1 MGEDRPA
8 LSKSELEVARC
19 VWQLKQ
25 ATVREIHD
33 LLCAEREID
42 FSTVQTYLRR
52 LAEKG
57 YVKAS
62 KRGRVLIYAPRVRAG
77 TVIRETI
84 DDLINRLFFGDTMPL
99 FRHLIESRKI
109 SDEEVRQLREMLDQ
123 RERE

>member
-1 MGEDRPA
+1 MGGERPA

-25 ATVREIHD
+25 ATVREIHE
-33 LLCAEREID
+33 LLCNEREID

-52 LAEKG
+52 LTEKG
-57 YVKAS
+57 YVRAT
-62 KRGRVLIYAPRVRAG
+62 KRGRMLVYSPRVRAG

-84 DDLINRLFFGDTMPL
+84 DDLVDRLFYGDTMPL

-123 RERE
+123 RDRE